1 MFIAA
6 AGFSHASSPVE
17 LRERVTY
24 TAETRRAALAQLR
37 SFCAEAVILDTCN
50 RSEIYVAVGSP
61 SPAATPYSGPDA
73 ARREADGPTPPAPRH
88 TRPDAARR
96 EARERE
102 ALAHALRRF
111 LSSFH
116 NIASEE
122 FEPHLYIHMDRA
134 AATHL
139 CTVAAGADSQ
149 VIGEAQVLAQV
160 RQALEFAAERRACGP
175 VLSALFRQALRAGK
189 RSRAETRIGQ
199 GSLSLGSVA
208 VEHVQNLL
216 GPLAA
221 RRVLLIGAGTLNAL
235 VARSLQAVG
244 VERLSVASRTAAH
257 AECLA
262 AEFGGD
268 VIAFAGIEGALASFD
283 LVFTATSAPHLI
295 LPLAAVAAAA
305 AGRTRPLCIV
315 DLALPRDVDP
325 LAAGLPGVLLVGLDD
340 LRAIAER
347 NLAQRR
353 AELVRV
359 QEIVAAEA
367 AEYGRWL
374 CARAVTPTIT
384 ALHQRAEDIRQSELA
399 DHLRRLPDLS
409 PREKRVIESMTAG
422 IIGRLLREPTLRLKA
437 HAHEGEGKPYADA
450 LRELFG
456 LDETRAD

>member
-6 AGFSHASSPVE
+6 AGFSHAASPVE
-17 LRERVTY
+17 LRERLTY
-24 TAETRRAALAQLR
+24 TAETRGAALALLR

-50 RSEIYVAVGSP
+50 RSEIYVAAGGPTSAAP
-61 SPAATPYSGPDA
+61 PRTRPAAA
-73 ARREADGPTPPAPRH
+73 CREAH
-88 TRPDAARR
+88 
-96 EARERE
+96 ERE
-102 ALAHALRRF
+102 ALALALRRF
-111 LSSFH
+111 LASFH
-116 NIASEE
+116 NISNAE
-122 FEPHLYIHMDRA
+122 FEPHLYIHLDRA
-134 AATHL
+134 VAAHL

-149 VIGEAQVLAQV
+149 VIGEAQVLSQV
-160 RQALEFAAERRACGP
+160 REAFEFAAARQACGP

-221 RRVLLIGAGTLNAL
+221 RRVLLIGAGKLNAL
-235 VARSLQAVG
+235 VARSLQSAG

-257 AECLA
+257 AQVMA

-268 VIAFAGIEGALASFD
+268 VLAFAGIEDALASFD
-283 LVFTATSAPHLI
+283 LVFTATSAPQLI
-295 LPLAAVAAAA
+295 LPLAAVTAAA

-325 LAAGLPGVLLVGLDD
+325 LASGLPGVLLVGLDD

-367 AEYGRWL
+367 AEYERWL
-374 CARAVTPTIT
+374 SALAVAPTIT

-422 IIGRLLREPTLRLKA
+422 IIGRLLREPTLRLKSLA
-437 HAHEGEGKPYADA
+437 HDGEGKPYADA

-456 LDETRAD
+456 LDETHAD